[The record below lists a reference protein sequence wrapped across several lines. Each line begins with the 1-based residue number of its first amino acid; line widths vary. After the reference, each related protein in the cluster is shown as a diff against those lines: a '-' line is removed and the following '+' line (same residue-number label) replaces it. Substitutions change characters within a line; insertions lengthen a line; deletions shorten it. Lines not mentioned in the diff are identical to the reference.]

1 MAKQPTIVSVTS
13 GYMSATQITANDEA
27 LQAAFNNTLSLDGS
41 TPNAMN
47 ASLDLNGNNLINGG
61 VISGTSLLVG
71 GVDLTTQV
79 AAAAASAAAAAAD
92 VLLTAADVVTTNA
105 DAVLTA
111 ADVLLTAADVVTTNA
126 DAATT
131 TQDAIDTAA
140 DLVATNQDTIDTA
153 ADVLLTA
160 ADVVTTNANAATTT
174 QDAIDTAADAAST
187 AADVVTVAA
196 TLDAFDDRYLGAKA
210 SDPTLDNDGNALL
223 TGALYFN
230 TSANEMRVYSGS
242 AWLAAYV
249 SAAGTLLVAQNLND
263 LNNADTALANLGGTT
278 SGIAVFKGANAA
290 AQRTSLGLGTAAVAA
305 TGDFA
310 TAAQGTLAGTSVQPT
325 ATQTL
330 TNKTLT
336 SPVINVTS
344 DATGDLYYRT
354 AAGLFERLPI
364 GSTDDA
370 LKVVAG
376 LPAWAGAAASPV
388 KAWVNFNVS
397 TGTPVIQGSLNVASI
412 TDLAVGR
419 YRINFSADMA
429 NVNYSAVC
437 SVNGFSSTQINHSS
451 AIRHTGSNPN
461 NGASYKL
468 VGSFEI
474 LTADGSA
481 LRDTT
486 DVNIIVTA

>member
-27 LQAAFNNTLSLDGS
+27 LRDAFDNTVSLDGS

-47 ASLDLNGNNLINGG
+47 ADFDLNGNDLLNGG

-105 DAVLTA
+105 DVVLTA

-126 DAATT
+126 DASTT

-187 AADVVTVAA
+187 AADVITVAA

-249 SAAGTLLVAQNLND
+249 SAAGTLLAAQNLSD
-263 LNNADTALANLGGTT
+263 LNNANTALANLGGTT
-278 SGIAVFKGANAA
+278 AGIAVFKGVDAA

-310 TAAQGTLAGTSVQPT
+310 TAAQGTLAGTALQPDGDGSG
-325 ATQTL
+325 L
-330 TNKTLT
+330 TGIAGTPTGAVLWFAANAAPTGFLKANGAAISRTT
-336 SPVINVTS
+336 YS
-344 DATGDLYYRT
+344 DLFAAIGTVFGVGD
-354 AAGLFERLPI
+354 
-364 GSTDDA
+364 GSTTFNVPELRGEFIRGWDDA
-370 LKVVAG
+370 RGVDGSRVFGSAQTDEFEAHTHDYTKSNITRTDSSSSG
-376 LPAWAGAAASPV
+376 TNEWEPISQ
-388 KAWVNFNVS
+388 S
-397 TGTPVIQGSLNVASI
+397 TEATSS
-412 TDLAVGR
+412 VG
-419 YRINFSADMA
+419 
-429 NVNYSAVC
+429 
-437 SVNGFSSTQINHSS
+437 
-451 AIRHTGSNPN
+451 
-461 NGASYKL
+461 GASETRPRNIAL
-468 VGSFEI
+468 LACISF
-474 LTADGSA
+474 
-481 LRDTT
+481 
-486 DVNIIVTA
+486 